1 MVSELSD
8 VPIVYTLTV
17 CPACDGLR
25 EAWTRDGVQYEER
38 RVDQSQD
45 TLDEA
50 LDYADT
56 VPIIV
61 FPDGRVEVGFDGR
74 TG

>member
-1 MVSELSD
+1 MTD
-8 VPIVYTLTV
+8 IPIVYTLTV
-17 CPACDGLR
+17 CPACDRLR
-25 EAWTRDGVQYEER
+25 DAWRRQGIKYEER
-38 RVDQSQD
+38 RVDQSQE

-50 LDYADT
+50 LDYGDT

-61 FPDGRVEVGFDGR
+61 YPDGHVEIGFEGH

>member
-1 MVSELSD
+1 M
-8 VPIVYTLTV
+8 
-17 CPACDGLR
+17 AWKR
-25 EAWTRDGVQYEER
+25 EGIEYKER

-56 VPIIV
+56 VPIV
-61 FPDGRVEVGFDGR
+61 VYPDGKVVVGYKGM

>member
-1 MVSELSD
+1 MAD
-8 VPIVYTLTV
+8 IPIVYTLTV
-17 CPACDGLR
+17 CPACDALR
-25 EAWTRDGVQYEER
+25 AAWKRGGIEYEER

-61 FPDGRVEVGFDGR
+61 HPDGKVEVGFKGM

>member
-1 MVSELSD
+1 MNGVTD
-8 VPIVYTLTV
+8 KPIVYTLTV
-17 CPACDGLR
+17 CPTCDSLR
-25 EAWTRDGVQYEER
+25 EAWAREGIQYDER
-38 RVDQSQD
+38 RVDQSQE

-50 LDYADT
+50 LDYGDT

-61 FPDGRVEVGFDGR
+61 FPDGRVEVGFEGK

>member
-1 MVSELSD
+1 MAAI
-8 VPIVYTLTV
+8 PIVYTLTA
-17 CPACDGLR
+17 CQACDQLR
-25 EAWTRDGVQYEER
+25 KVWGSKGIKYEER

-56 VPIIV
+56 VPIIIY
-61 FPDGRVEVGFDGR
+61 PDGRVEVGFEGQ

>member
-1 MVSELSD
+1 MTQLPV
-8 VPIVYTLTV
+8 VYTLTV
-17 CPACDGLR
+17 CHACDSLR
-25 EAWTRDGVQYEER
+25 EQWSKQGVKYEER

-50 LDYADT
+50 LLYGDT

-61 FPDGRVEVGFDGR
+61 YPDGRVEIGFNGEVG
-74 TG
+74 